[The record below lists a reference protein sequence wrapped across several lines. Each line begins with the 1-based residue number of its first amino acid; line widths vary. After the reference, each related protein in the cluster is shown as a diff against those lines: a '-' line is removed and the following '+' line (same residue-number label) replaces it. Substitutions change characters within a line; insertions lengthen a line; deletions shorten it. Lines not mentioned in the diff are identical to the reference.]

1 MADLSN
7 VQMGV
12 QLVQNMI
19 QCGMNGAEYER
30 RLQDL
35 HAHMSDFAMTEFRSV
50 GLIDRTVPVEVVT
63 DEQNE
68 TTRMAEEYWRQTSVF
83 FRKVFQACAAG
94 A

>member
-12 QLVQNMI
+12 QIVQEI
-19 QCGMNGAEYER
+19 VQLGMQGDRYEKQI
-30 RLQDL
+30 QDL
-35 HAHMSDFAMTEFRSV
+35 HAHMSDFAMTELRSV